1 MKRIILI
8 LLIIPLLLAAC
19 SATPSAPADTGVVD
33 GSKDDLTGI
42 NVDATPQP
50 SGEEALLSDVIT
62 TDFEDAANVR
72 NQLAFGTMSLAGT
85 EYEVT
90 AEQAKTLMP
99 LWQAMSALSGSS
111 NTVPEELNAVQN
123 QIVAAM
129 TPEQLQAIA
138 DLRITNARISE
149 FYAEKGIVL
158 PSMEAGETRNPGA
171 MRDLPEADR
180 EATKA
185 ARQASGDATGAG
197 GGGSGQLTRTLLFDE
212 TVQYLDERA
221 AE

>member
-8 LLIIPLLLAAC
+8 LMIVPLLLAAC
-19 SATPSAPADTGVVD
+19 SAAPSAPADTGVVD
-33 GSKDDLTGI
+33 NASAELTGT
-42 NVDATPQP
+42 NLETTPQP
-50 SGEEALLSDVIT
+50 AGEESLLSDVIT
-62 TDFEDAANVR
+62 TDFDDAANVR

-123 QIVAAM
+123 QIVAVM
-129 TPEQLQAIA
+129 TPEQLQAIS

-149 FYAEKGIVL
+149 FYAEKGVVL

-185 ARQASGDATGAG
+185 ARLASGEAAGAG
-197 GGGSGQLTRTLLFDE
+197 GGTGQTIRTLLYDE
-212 TVQYLDERA
+212 VVKYLDERA

>member
-1 MKRIILI
+1 MKRIFLI
-8 LLIIPLLLAAC
+8 LMIVPLLLAAC
-19 SATPSAPADTGVVD
+19 SAAPSAPADTGVVD
-33 GSKDDLTGI
+33 NASTELTGT
-42 NVDATPQP
+42 NLETTPQP
-50 SGEEALLSDVIT
+50 AGEESLLSDVIT

-129 TPEQLQAIA
+129 TPEQLQAIS
-138 DLRITNARISE
+138 DLRITNVRISE
-149 FYAEKGIVL
+149 FYAEKGIIL

-185 ARQASGDATGAG
+185 ARMASGEATGAG
-197 GGGSGQLTRTLLFDE
+197 GSGQITRTLLYDE
-212 TVQYLDERA
+212 VVKYLDERA
-221 AE
+221 AK